1 MNRAGRSD
9 PKLTPLVNRVLG
21 IQSSVPEYDSARVQ
35 SLVDAVKAGEG
46 NPENGQ
52 AIYLRPQLSCVACH
66 RIGDSGGVI
75 GPALSNVGA
84 GMPLD
89 QIVESVLW
97 PDRQIKE
104 GFQAVTLTMTS
115 GKVITGYL
123 EREGDDMLFYRNT
136 TTPWILPLEQK
147 DIVERQKMPTLMPA
161 GLTNS
166 LTEVE
171 MLDLIAYLASLKG

>member
-1 MNRAGRSD
+1 
-9 PKLTPLVNRVLG
+9 
-21 IQSSVPEYDSARVQ
+21 
-35 SLVDAVKAGEG
+35 
-46 NPENGQ
+46 
-52 AIYLRPQLSCVACH
+52 
-66 RIGDSGGVI
+66 
-75 GPALSNVGA
+75 
-84 GMPLD
+84 MPLD

-147 DIVERQKMPTLMPA
+147 DIVERQNMPTLMPA

-166 LTEVE
+166 LTEAE
-171 MLDLIAYLASLKG
+171 LLDLIAYLASLKG